1 MIEGSPATLTGFP
14 RFRARPLGWM
24 LRKQSQGEGA
34 PMEFVGALG
43 ILIPN
48 IVAIAIWLAIPVWR
62 RHKDR
67 CHSVTRSQ

>member
-1 MIEGSPATLTGFP
+1 
-14 RFRARPLGWM
+14 
-24 LRKQSQGEGA
+24 
-34 PMEFVGALG
+34 MEFVGALG

-48 IVAIAIWLAIPVWR
+48 IVAIAIWLAISVWR

>member
-1 MIEGSPATLTGFP
+1 
-14 RFRARPLGWM
+14 
-24 LRKQSQGEGA
+24 
-34 PMEFVGALG
+34 MEFVGALG